1 MLKLVRPVGGKIC
14 RAREKLTAPTLSE
27 RVVSMPGQTLSVPAD
42 WYASKKL
49 WCRRRDLNPHG
60 LRHTPL
66 KRACLPFHHFGKNV
80 SFVGVRREPCAR
92 RILY

>member
-1 MLKLVRPVGGKIC
+1 MLKLIRPVGGKIC
-14 RAREKLTAPTLSE
+14 RASEKLTAPTLSE
-27 RVVSMPGQTLSVPAD
+27 RVVPVPGRTLSAQAD

-66 KRACLPFHHFGKNV
+66 KRACLPFHHFGKKRVVHRNA
-80 SFVGVRREPCAR
+80 S
-92 RILY
+92 